1 MQYLI
6 LTGVVAML
14 ALYAT
19 IIVECFRHPEW

>member
-6 LTGVVAML
+6 LTGVVAMMV
-14 ALYAT
+14 LYAV